1 MTTITPNPLV
11 CIVTGAN
18 KGIGLAVTRA
28 LCSLSQANLVYLT
41 SRDKERGEQ
50 AVKTLQK
57 EGLQPRFHQL
67 DITDEK
73 SVQALHDYMKNNHGA
88 IDILVNNAGIAFK
101 NDSDAPFAEQAQV
114 SVEANFG
121 GTRKVCRQLFPLL
134 RQGARVVNVSSNCG
148 HLSKIKGEEP
158 AAGVLRDRLASE
170 ELTGEELVK
179 MMEQF
184 VKLAKEEEPAAG
196 VLRDRLASEELTE
209 EELVKMMEQF
219 VKLAKEGE
227 HVKNGWPNSAYKVS
241 KVGVS
246 ALTIIQQRVMDQER
260 AGEDIVINH
269 AHPGYVDTD
278 MTTHKGHRTVE
289 EGAKSIVFA
298 ATLPASTEIK
308 GEYIWEDSTVT
319 SWVEEN
325 VNLFY

>member
-158 AAGVLRDRLASE
+158 AAGL
-170 ELTGEELVK
+170 
-179 MMEQF
+179 
-184 VKLAKEEEPAAG
+184 
-196 VLRDRLASEELTE
+196 LRDRLASEELTE

-219 VKLAKEGE
+219 VQLAKEGE

>member
-1 MTTITPNPLV
+1 MAPLTPDPLV

-28 LCSLSQANLVYLT
+28 LCSLSQSNLVYLT
-41 SRDKERGEQ
+41 SRDRERGEQ

-57 EGLQPRFHQL
+57 EGLHPRFHQL
-67 DITDEK
+67 DITEDK
-73 SVQALHDYMKNNHGA
+73 SVEALHDYMKGNHGG

-101 NDSDAPFAEQAQV
+101 NDSNAPFAEQAQV
-114 SVEANFG
+114 TVETNFG

-134 RQGARVVNVSSNCG
+134 RQGARVVNVTSNCG
-148 HLSKIKGEEP
+148 HLSKIKGDEP
-158 AAGVLRDRLASE
+158 AAGVLRDRLSSE
-170 ELTGEELVK
+170 ELTERELVK

-184 VKLAKEEEPAAG
+184 VKLAKEA
-196 VLRDRLASEELTE
+196 
-209 EELVKMMEQF
+209 
-219 VKLAKEGE
+219 E
-227 HVKNGWPNSAYKVS
+227 HVKSGWPNSAYKVS

-246 ALTIIQQRVMDQER
+246 ALTIIQQRVVDQER

-278 MTTHKGHRTVE
+278 MTSHKGHRTVE

-298 ATLPASTEIK
+298 ATLPPNTDIQ
-308 GEYIWEDSTVT
+308 GEYIWEDSMVT
-319 SWVEEN
+319 SWVEEK